1 MALRMV
7 LLKAGEGGR
16 EQVKSITLHTCTN
29 QHNWYA
35 PEAKFP
41 KRGKEN
47 DGSFV
52 SGVPASTLL

>member
-1 MALRMV
+1 MV
-7 LLKAGEGGR
+7 LLKAGEGER
-16 EQVKSITLHTCTN
+16 DEVKSITLGLHTCAT

-52 SGVPASTLL
+52 SGVPASTLLQ

>member
-1 MALRMV
+1 M
-7 LLKAGEGGR
+7 KEID
-16 EQVKSITLHTCTN
+16 EVKSITLGLHTCAT

>member
-1 MALRMV
+1 MDH
-7 LLKAGEGGR
+7 LKATEGER
-16 EQVKSITLHTCTN
+16 EQVKSINFLGLHTCEN

-52 SGVPASTLL
+52 SGVPASTLLQ